1 MSGKAKKFSIT
12 SVSVQIC
19 KKISILKFSKQS
31 KISNLSHG
39 WNGMAKKKIKMNPPK
54 MTCTFGIDPHF
65 F

>member
-1 MSGKAKKFSIT
+1 MSGKAKKLLNSIT

-39 WNGMAKKKIKMNPPK
+39 WNGMAKKKN
-54 MTCTFGIDPHF
+54 
-65 F
+65 